1 MGVDFTGLI
10 NLGLPLLAVIVMA
23 VLVLSRTRKIRT
35 MRCTRCDGTGQVD
48 EHWPDPSKPGGWH
61 DVHGVCP
68 KCGGVGKV

>member
-1 MGVDFTGLI
+1 MSGDLSSFLNI
-10 NLGLPLLAVIVMA
+10 GLPLVAVIIMA
-23 VLVLSRTRKIRT
+23 VVVLRGRKVRT
-35 MRCTRCDGTGQVD
+35 MVCTRCDGSGHVD